1 MPTPRHLTLEDL
13 HLAQSP
19 QGLLNLFGRLGY
31 SVEREVIP
39 LDKNDIGF
47 APADSAAIKRLFL
60 LADEGGQMQVIL
72 FELEEAAL
80 TRIRS
85 LAGNLLARGGNY
97 LMVATQDYRRV
108 IFVNPRREAG
118 TVKIRKLVVD
128 TSHPTR
134 HDLDVLEG
142 LALRHGSGQ
151 VPNPDEIFAAQC
163 AAFDVEKVTDRF
175 YREYAALFRRVE
187 TALRE
192 NNRGVRAFYEAQEL
206 HAFAQRLLGRMM
218 FLFFIQKKGW
228 LAGDARFLVNQFRL
242 AAGEQR
248 NYYATVLEP
257 LFFETLNQ
265 RRPNNESRWGKIP
278 YLNGGLFEKDYDFL
292 LYLPNELFDPHS
304 DGGVLGFFHNYNFTV
319 AEDTPAEQE
328 VAVDPEML
336 GKVFENMMEER
347 ERGKSGT
354 FYTPR
359 PIVHY
364 MCREALLGFL
374 TERTGLRRELLAAQF
389 DDAPAEP
396 LTLSDAHLIEAALDT
411 VRVLDPAVGTGA
423 FLVGILH
430 ELVSLRLAC
439 EQAKGASVP
448 RSSAKAAEWK
458 RQFISNAL
466 YGVDIKP
473 EAIEIAKLRLWL
485 SLVVDLE
492 LKYVEPLP
500 NLDYKLRVG
509 NSLLET
515 VEGEPILVD
524 VVEAGSAVGGQQSLP
539 WMGKPKQLGL
549 GMEASAQARQGLA
562 ELKARFFAAQEREE
576 RQRLRA
582 RIEAQERA
590 LVLKA
595 LDEKLAQI
603 DTRLDALVK
612 KGSQV
617 NWRGLAREQKEMETL
632 AARKARLAGRRAEV
646 AGGQPLPFFLPRLHF
661 FEVFLPSSPALP
673 PRREGS
679 SHLPQGDGLGV
690 REGGFDIVIANPPY
704 VRQELIADQKPDLK
718 LAFPQVYDGVADLY
732 VYFYA
737 RGLDL
742 LREGGMLAFIS
753 SNKFMRAGYGKNLRK
768 FLSEN
773 TTLER
778 VIDIGDLPVFEA
790 IAYPCVIITR
800 KAKPA
805 AGHSP
810 LVMNVADLEAA
821 LRLEQEAPKQAW
833 AMPQSDF
840 RPDGWTIENTA
851 VLNLFKKLKSTGN
864 SLGEYVQNRIF
875 MGLKTGLNE
884 AFVIDE
890 STRQKLISADPSS
903 SKVIRKWL
911 RGRDIKHWGID
922 WTDQYIIF
930 IQNSGD
936 QDANNPWGLAK
947 NEKEAI
953 SIFANTFPAIY
964 DYLLLHE
971 QSLRTRQDQGRFWWE
986 MRSCAYISEFSKPKI
1001 VYQEIATYQT
1011 FAYIDEP
1018 FLLNNKC
1025 FFIPTD
1031 DLYLLGILNSKVGW
1045 FFLGKM
1051 VAKLQGGAYALQSPY
1066 ISQLPIPPA
1075 SAEERAAIAG
1085 LARQLLDLHK
1095 APSPNSGLGQAERGS
1110 VLALEAELNR
1120 RVYGLF
1126 GLSGEE
1132 IQIIEGGKA
1141 K

>member
-1 MPTPRHLTLEDL
+1 MPTPRHITLEDL

-31 SVEREVIP
+31 SVERDVIP

-60 LADEGGQMQVIL
+60 LADEGGQAQVIL
-72 FELEEAAL
+72 FELEETAL

-85 LAGNLLARGGNY
+85 LAGNLLSRGGNY
-97 LMVATQDYRRV
+97 LIVATQDYRRMV
-108 IFVNPRREAG
+108 FANPRREAG
-118 TVKIRKLVVD
+118 TVKLRKLVVD

-142 LALRHGSGQ
+142 LALRPGA
-151 VPNPDEIFAAQC
+151 NPDQIFAAQC

-175 YREYAALFRRVE
+175 YREYAGLFRRVE

-192 NNRGVRAFYEAQEL
+192 NNKGTRAFYEPQEL
-206 HAFAQRLLGRMM
+206 HAFTQRLLGRVM

-228 LAGDARFLVNQFRL
+228 LAGDLRFLARQFRL
-242 AAGEQR
+242 AAGEER

-257 LFFETLNQ
+257 LFFETLNK
-265 RRPNNESRWGKIP
+265 RRPNDESRWGKIP

-292 LYLPNELFDPHS
+292 LYLPNELFDPNS

-374 TERTGLRRELLAAQF
+374 TERSGLPRGLLAAQF
-389 DDAPAEP
+389 DDTPAEP
-396 LTLSDAHLIEAALDT
+396 LTLSDAHLIEAALDS

-458 RQFISNAL
+458 RGFISNAL
-466 YGVDIKP
+466 YGVDIKS

-492 LKYVEPLP
+492 LRYVEPLP

-515 VEGEPILVD
+515 VEGEPILVGD
-524 VVEAGSAVGGQQSLP
+524 ETGVGAKTTARFSGKGGQY
-539 WMGKPKQLGL
+539 GLGL
-549 GMEASAQARQGLA
+549 DSNVDARANLVTLKQKFFDSQTPEYRAEYRAQ
-562 ELKARFFAAQEREE
+562 
-576 RQRLRA
+576 
-582 RIEAQERA
+582 IETRERA
-590 LVLKA
+590 MMLKA
-595 LDEKLAQI
+595 LDEKIANLDIRIKQI
-603 DTRLDALVK
+603 TD
-612 KGSQV
+612 KGSLV
-617 NWRGLAREQKEMETL
+617 NWRGMTREQKELETL
-632 AARKARLAGRRAEV
+632 AGRKARIAERRAEV
-646 AGGQPLPFFLPRLHF
+646 TAGKPLPFFLPRLHF
-661 FEVFLPSSPALP
+661 FEVF
-673 PRREGS
+673 R
-679 SHLPQGDGLGV
+679 DN
-690 REGGFDIVIANPPY
+690 GGFDIAIANPPY
-704 VRQELIADQKPDLK
+704 VRQELISDQKPDLK

-742 LREGGMLAFIS
+742 LREGGMLSFIS

-768 FLSEN
+768 LLSEN
-773 TTLER
+773 TALER

-790 IAYPCVIITR
+790 IAYPCVIVTR

-805 AGHSP
+805 EGHKP
-810 LVMNVADLEAA
+810 LVMNVTDLDVA
-821 LRLEQEAPKQAW
+821 LHLEIEAPKLAW
-833 AMPQSDF
+833 SMPQSDF
-840 RPDGWTIENTA
+840 RTDGWNLKNSATLRLIE
-851 VLNLFKKLKSTGN
+851 KLRATGTP
-864 SLGEYVQNRIF
+864 LKDVVQGHFYR
-875 MGLKTGLNE
+875 GVVTGSNE

-890 STRQKLISADPSS
+890 QIREKLITADPKSAEII
-903 SKVIRKWL
+903 KPWL
-911 RGRDIKHWGID
+911 RGRDIKRWQIDWSNLYLIWSYQGID
-922 WTDQYIIF
+922 IEKYP
-930 IQNSGD
+930 
-936 QDANNPWGLAK
+936 AVLAHLK
-947 NEKEAI
+947 QFEKALADRWEPKHG
-953 SIFANTFPAIY
+953 SCEWY
-964 DYLLLHE
+964 E
-971 QSLRTRQDQGRFWWE
+971 LRH
-986 MRSCAYISEFSKPKI
+986 CAYYPEFEKPKI
-1001 VYQEIATYQT
+1001 LYPDIAPTVSFTYDT
-1011 FAYIDEP
+1011 EGYFGGNTIY
-1018 FLLNNKC
+1018 
-1025 FFIPTD
+1025 FIPTD
-1031 DLYLLGILNSKVGW
+1031 DFYLLGVLNSKVVE
-1045 FFLGKM
+1045 FFYKQVSSLI
-1051 VAKLQGGAYALQSPY
+1051 QSNFLRFFTQFVEQ
-1066 ISQLPIPPA
+1066 IPIPSA

-1085 LARQLLDLHK
+1085 LARRLLDC
-1095 APSPNSGLGQAERGS
+1095 RGAGES
-1110 VLALEAELNR
+1110 ALAALEDELNR

-1126 GLSGEE
+1126 GLSPDEIGIIAGTKDEE
-1132 IQIIEGGKA
+1132 S
-1141 K
+1141 

>member
-1 MPTPRHLTLEDL
+1 MLTPRHITLEDL

-19 QGLLNLFGRLGY
+19 SGLLNLFGRLGY
-31 SVEREVIP
+31 TVEQEVVP
-39 LDKNDIGF
+39 LDKNEIGF
-47 APADSAAIKRLFL
+47 APADSAAIRRLFL
-60 LADEGGQMQVIL
+60 LADEGGQVQVIL
-72 FELEEAAL
+72 FEMEETAL

-97 LMVATQDYRRV
+97 LIVATQDYRRV
-108 IFVNPRREAG
+108 VFANPRREAG

-128 TSHPTR
+128 TSHATR

-142 LALRHGSGQ
+142 LALRQGA
-151 VPNPDEIFAAQC
+151 NPEAIFAAQC

-175 YREYAALFRRVE
+175 YREYAGLFRRVE

-192 NNRGVRAFYEAQEL
+192 NNKGARAFYEPQEL
-206 HAFAQRLLGRMM
+206 HAFTQRLLGRVM

-228 LAGDARFLVNQFRL
+228 LAGDVRFLVNQFRL
-242 AAGEQR
+242 AAGEER

-257 LFFETLNQ
+257 LFFETLNK
-265 RRPNNESRWGKIP
+265 RRPNNDCKWGKIP

-292 LYLPNELFDPHS
+292 LYLPNELFDPNS

-374 TERTGLRRELLAAQF
+374 SERSGLPRTLLAAQF
-389 DDAPAEP
+389 EDAPAES
-396 LTLSDAHLIEAALDT
+396 LTLSDAHQIETALDS

-466 YGVDIKP
+466 YGVDIKS

-492 LKYVEPLP
+492 LRYVEPLP

-524 VVEAGSAVGGQQSLP
+524 VGEAGSAIGDQQALP
-539 WMGKPKQLGL
+539 GLGAPKQLGL
-549 GMEASAQARQGLA
+549 GMDASAQVRQGLA
-562 ELKARFFAAQEREE
+562 ELKAQFFAAQDKDE
-576 RQRLRA
+576 RQRLREK
-582 RIEAQERA
+582 IEAQERA

-595 LDEKLAQI
+595 LDEKMAQI

-617 NWRGLAREQKEMETL
+617 NWRGMVREQKEMETL
-632 AARKARLAGRRAEV
+632 ATRKARFAERRAEV
-646 AGGQPLPFFLPRLHF
+646 IAGKPLPFFLYRLHF
-661 FEVFLPSSPALP
+661 FEVF
-673 PRREGS
+673 R
-679 SHLPQGDGLGV
+679 DN
-690 REGGFDIVIANPPY
+690 GGFDIAIANPPY
-704 VRQELIADQKPDLK
+704 VRMELIKDQKEDFQKAYPDV
-718 LAFPQVYDGVADLY
+718 FDGRADLY

-742 LREGGMLAFIS
+742 LRPGGMLSFIS
-753 SNKFMRAGYGKNLRK
+753 SNKFMRAGYGENLRN
-768 FLSEN
+768 FLVKKTS
-773 TTLER
+773 LEY
-778 VIDIGDLPVFEA
+778 VIDFGDLPVFEA
-790 IAYPCVIITR
+790 IAYPCIVVTQKKAPAENHQTR
-800 KAKPA
+800 VLIVNNIDAVEQIDDEISQKAWGVQQQTLLAKGWMLDDLGIRTLIDRLLR
-805 AGHSP
+805 AGQP
-810 LVMNVADLEAA
+810 
-821 LRLEQEAPKQAW
+821 
-833 AMPQSDF
+833 
-840 RPDGWTIENTA
+840 
-851 VLNLFKKLKSTGN
+851 
-864 SLGEYVQNRIF
+864 LGEVVGGKIF
-875 MGLKTGLNE
+875 MGVKTGLNN

-890 STRQKLISADPSS
+890 STRQKLIDADPKSAELI
-903 SKVIRKWL
+903 KPWL
-911 RGRDIKHWGID
+911 RGRDIKRWNLD
-922 WTDQYIIF
+922 WANLYIIF
-930 IQNSGD
+930 AYHGIEI
-936 QDANNPWGLAK
+936 
-947 NEKEAI
+947 EKY
-953 SIFANTFPAIY
+953 PAIRAHLETY
-964 DYLLLHE
+964 RKELE
-971 QSLRTRQDQGRFWWE
+971 GRATSSNHPWYELQQPQMGIYQYFE
-986 MRSCAYISEFSKPKI
+986 KPKI
-1001 VYQEIATYQT
+1001 IYQEIATYQAFVLT
-1011 FAYIDEP
+1011 ESPYFM
-1018 FLLNNKC
+1018 NNKC
-1025 FFIPTD
+1025 FFISTD
-1031 DLYLLGILNSKVGW
+1031 DLYLLALLNSKLGW
-1045 FFLGKM
+1045 FILGQIA
-1051 VAKLQGGAYALQSPY
+1051 AKLQGGAYSMQS
-1066 ISQLPIPPA
+1066 SFVSRFPIPPA

-1085 LARQLLDLHK
+1085 LVRRLLDV
-1095 APSPNSGLGQAERGS
+1095 RGAGES
-1110 VLALEAELNR
+1110 VPALEEALNR

-1126 GLSGEE
+1126 GLSLDE
-1132 IQIIEGGKA
+1132 IGIIEGEKT
-1141 K
+1141 

>member
-97 LMVATQDYRRV
+97 LMAATQDYRRV

-118 TVKIRKLVVD
+118 TVKIRKLVVE

-151 VPNPDEIFAAQC
+151 APNPDEIFAAQC

-192 NNRGVRAFYEAQEL
+192 HNRGVRAFYEAQEL

-265 RRPNNESRWGKIP
+265 RRPHNESRWGKIP

-292 LYLPNELFDPHS
+292 LYLPNELFDPHA

-374 TERTGLRRELLAAQF
+374 TERSGLPRSLLAAQF
-389 DDAPAEP
+389 EEAPAEP
-396 LTLSDAHLIEAALDT
+396 LTLSDARRVEEALDA

-439 EQAKGASVP
+439 EAAKGASVP

-515 VEGEPILVD
+515 VEGEPILV
-524 VVEAGSAVGGQQSLP
+524 EAGALIGGQQSLP
-539 WMGKPKQLGL
+539 GLAQPKQLGL
-549 GMEASAQARQGLA
+549 GLEASAQARQGLA
-562 ELKARFFAAQEREE
+562 ELKARFFAAQDREE

-582 RIEAQERA
+582 QIEAQERA

-612 KGSQV
+612 KGSLV

-673 PRREGS
+673 PRGAGS
-679 SHLPQGDGLGV
+679 SPLPAEEGLGG

-704 VRQELIADQKPDLK
+704 VRQELISDQKPDLK

-742 LREGGMLAFIS
+742 LRPGGMLAFIS
-753 SNKFMRAGYGKNLRK
+753 SNKFMRAGYGQNLRK
-768 FLSEN
+768 LLSEN
-773 TTLER
+773 TALER

-805 AGHSP
+805 AGHQP
-810 LVMNVADLEAA
+810 LVMSVDKFEVIDHLLE
-821 LRLEQEAPKQAW
+821 ESQKYAW
-833 AMPQSDF
+833 TMPQTNL
-840 RPDGWTIENTA
+840 RTDGWMLENKSIIM
-851 VLNLFKKLKSTGN
+851 LLEKLRSIGQPLDKFVDGKFYN
-864 SLGEYVQNRIF
+864 GI
-875 MGLKTGLNE
+875 KTGLNDV
-884 AFVIDE
+884 FVIDRD
-890 STRQKLISADPSS
+890 THDRLISENPKNAELIKPWVQGKDIDKWVVKNADLF
-903 SKVIRKWL
+903 VL
-911 RGRDIKHWGID
+911 
-922 WTDQYIIF
+922 YITWDCKIE
-930 IQNSGD
+930 NY
-936 QDANNPWGLAK
+936 
-947 NEKEAI
+947 
-953 SIFANTFPAIY
+953 PAIL
-964 DYLLLHE
+964 DYLSNHKTALQNRDSVKNGSCPWYAL
-971 QSLRTRQDQGRFWWE
+971 SRPRTESMWAFDL
-986 MRSCAYISEFSKPKI
+986 PKI
-1001 VYQEIATYQT
+1001 VWPNLCVSPE
-1011 FAYIDEP
+1011 FAEDTDGNYVSAPANILPIDADRH
-1018 FLLNNKC
+1018 F
-1025 FFIPTD
+1025 
-1031 DLYLLGILNSKVGW
+1031 LLGILNSNISSWLMQLLAAQRAGTFIEYKPVYVG
-1045 FFLGKM
+1045 
-1051 VAKLQGGAYALQSPY
+1051 
-1066 ISQLPIPPA
+1066 QLPIPPA
-1075 SAEERAAIAG
+1075 SAEARAAIAG
-1085 LARQLLDLHK
+1085 LARQLLDC
-1095 APSPNSGLGQAERGS
+1095 SPTGTGSGAGES
-1110 VLALEAELNR
+1110 VPALEAELNR
-1120 RVYGLF
+1120 RVYELF

-1132 IQIIEGGKA
+1132 INIIEGGKA

>member
-1 MPTPRHLTLEDL
+1 MPTPPRHITLDDI

-19 QGLLNLFGRLGY
+19 SGLLNLFGRLGY
-31 SVEREVIP
+31 SVERDVIP

-60 LADEGGQMQVIL
+60 LADEGGQAQVIL
-72 FELEEAAL
+72 FELEETAL

-85 LAGNLLARGGNY
+85 LAGNLLSRGGNY
-97 LMVATQDYRRV
+97 LIVATQDYRRV
-108 IFVNPRREAG
+108 VFANPRREAG
-118 TVKIRKLVVD
+118 TVKLRKLVVD

-142 LALRHGSGQ
+142 LA
-151 VPNPDEIFAAQC
+151 VTAKNPDAIFAAQC

-187 TALRE
+187 MALRE
-192 NNRGVRAFYEAQEL
+192 NNKGARAFYEAQEL
-206 HAFAQRLLGRMM
+206 HAFTQRLLGRMM

-228 LAGDARFLVNQFRL
+228 LAGDVRFLVNQYRL
-242 AAGEQR
+242 AAGEER
-248 NYYATVLEP
+248 NYYATVLES
-257 LFFETLNQ
+257 LFFETLNK
-265 RRPNNESRWGKIP
+265 RRPNNECKWGKIP

-292 LYLPNELFDPHS
+292 LYLPNELFDPNS
-304 DGGVLGFFHNYNFTV
+304 DGGVLGFFRNYNFTV

-374 TERTGLRRELLAAQF
+374 SERSGLPRNLLAAQF
-389 DDAPAEP
+389 EEAPAEP
-396 LTLSDAHLIEAALDT
+396 LTLSDAHQIETALDS

-466 YGVDIKP
+466 YGVDIKS

-492 LKYVEPLP
+492 LRYVEPLP

-524 VVEAGSAVGGQQSLP
+524 AGEAGSAVGDQQSLP
-539 WMGKPKQLGL
+539 GMGKPKQLGL
-549 GMEASAQARQGLA
+549 GMDASAQARRGLA
-562 ELKARFFAAQEREE
+562 ELKAQYFAAQDREE
-576 RQRLRA
+576 RIQVRGQ
-582 RIEAQERA
+582 IEAQERA

-595 LDEKLAQI
+595 LDEKMAQI

-617 NWRGLAREQKEMETL
+617 NWRGLAREQKELEGL
-632 AARKARLAGRRAEV
+632 ATRKARFAERRSEVTAGK
-646 AGGQPLPFFLPRLHF
+646 PLPFFLYRLHF
-661 FEVFLPSSPALP
+661 FEVF
-673 PRREGS
+673 R
-679 SHLPQGDGLGV
+679 DN
-690 REGGFDIVIANPPY
+690 GGFDVVIANPPY
-704 VRQELIADQKPDLK
+704 VRQELISDQKTDLK
-718 LAFPQVYDGVADLY
+718 AAFPQVYDGVADLY

-742 LREGGMLAFIS
+742 LREGGMLSFIS
-753 SNKFMRAGYGKNLRK
+753 SNKFMRAGYGQNLRK
-768 FLSEN
+768 LLSEN
-773 TTLER
+773 TALER

-790 IAYPCVIITR
+790 IAYPCVIVTR

-805 AGHSP
+805 EGHQP
-810 LVMNVADLEAA
+810 LVMNVTDLDVA
-821 LRLEQEAPKQAW
+821 LHLEIEAPKQAW
-833 AMPQSDF
+833 AMSQSDF
-840 RPDGWTIENTA
+840 RPDGWTLDNKEFVDLMKIIRAKGILLED
-851 VLNLFKKLKSTGN
+851 
-864 SLGEYVQNRIF
+864 YVKGQIF
-875 MGLKTGLNE
+875 VGIKTGFND
-884 AFVIDE
+884 AFIINQE
-890 STRQKLISADPSS
+890 TRDRLIADDPKSAEIIKP
-903 SKVIRKWL
+903 WL
-911 RGRDIKHWGID
+911 RGRDIKRWRTD
-922 WTDQYIIF
+922 WSGNYLISL
-930 IQNSGD
+930 QNSGD
-936 QDANNPWGLAK
+936 TSAK
-947 NEKEAI
+947 HAWARETDINIAI
-953 SIFANTFPAIY
+953 KKFAKAFPAVFAYIMQFEKN
-964 DYLLLHE
+964 LK
-971 QSLRTRQDQGRFWWE
+971 SRQDQGRFWWE
-986 MRSCAYISEFSKPKI
+986 LRSCAYFDKFASSKIIWPDIAPTSYFS
-1001 VYQEIATYQT
+1001 
-1011 FAYIDEP
+1011 FDEDSY
-1018 FLLNNKC
+1018 FVDMTA
-1025 FFIPTD
+1025 FIIPTN
-1031 DLYLLGILNSKVGW
+1031 DLFLLGILNSKIANWFIAQTSSKIQQDFLRFKRLYVG
-1045 FFLGKM
+1045 
-1051 VAKLQGGAYALQSPY
+1051 Q
-1066 ISQLPIPPA
+1066 IPIPPA
-1075 SAEERAAIAG
+1075 SAEERAVIAG
-1085 LARQLLDLHK
+1085 LARRLL
-1095 APSPNSGLGQAERGS
+1095 EVRGAGES
-1110 VLALEAELNR
+1110 VAALEEALNQ

-1126 GLSGEE
+1126 GVGDGERE
-1132 IQIIEGGKA
+1132 IIESH
-1141 K
+1141 